1 MSDTYEQ
8 VTGVPRTFLV
18 LIGLM
23 TAALVLG
30 LLLTDRA
37 SDRSVVG
44 PDPTTPEPQA
54 TGESGEPELLSL
66 SVRGAVTCSGSF
78 VAATVTWTT
87 VNTDEVAVHVDGRIS
102 EAAMSPRGHTEIGV
116 PCDGSDH
123 SILVVASGADGNATL
138 SHEIVTAPLRDP
150 DPPKVIS
157 FSVASPAQC
166 NGTQALVAAT
176 WSATS
181 GPVGDL
187 RDRRHCVNRS
197 TKKPRLEWPNH
208 GAMQRHRQP
217 RRTPRGRRSKPP
229 PRPTDRSRPN
239 DLGRAWEPLVAKWEQ
254 VAVGEVVEEP
264 PRFIEVRC
272 NVAQLV
278 AK

>member
-181 GPVGDL
+181 A
-187 RDRRHCVNRS
+187 RS
-197 TKKPRLEWPNH
+197 VTFEID
-208 GAMQRHRQP
+208 GTAS
-217 RRTPRGRRSKPP
+217 TDP
-229 PRPTDRSRPN
+229 PRSPDSNGQITVPCSGTGNHVVR
-239 DLGRAWEPLVAKWEQ
+239 L
-254 VAVGEVVEEP
+254 VVEGLS
-264 PRFIEVRC
+264 RHLAQQTAHVRTT
-272 NVAQLV
+272 
-278 AK
+278 